1 MQLNSMRIPFFLLL
15 ILIVFSDKALS
26 QKDNQKLPYR
36 KPNITE
42 YNPAFFPAFQKE
54 INLAVPSLGSFAVLK
69 HDTLVYEYYFHG
81 GTDTTLFNIKSITK
95 SVISAIAGIAKDNGK
110 LPDLNTPVLNILTEY
125 NQSSYPKNVWFASS
139 RAEDDSIRR
148 TLTLRNILTMQ
159 TGFEWDDFGPLAD
172 AYVSS
177 SDPVRFML
185 DLPFNDNPGGT
196 FNYCS
201 GASSIM
207 GAVLDKVL
215 KADLMAYANSNLF
228 NPIHVTL
235 KRWDTDPT
243 GRYVGASEMYLTTQD
258 LIRFGL
264 LYLRNGK
271 ANGNQIISNSWI
283 KESLA
288 KHAALDKWPTLINPN
303 GYGYFW
309 WRRKTHGHQ
318 AYIAS
323 GAGGQLIC
331 IIPDF
336 DMVIATTCFF
346 NDKNRG
352 RVEIKLLHSFIDKVV
367 KATMTNNK
375 STGH

>member
-1 MQLNSMRIPFFLLL
+1 MYKFLFLL
-15 ILIVFSDKALS
+15 ILLTSFSSKIQA
-26 QKDNQKLPYR
+26 QQFPQKLHYR

-54 INLAVPSLGSFAVLK
+54 INLAVPSLGSFSVLL
-69 HDTLVYEYYFHG
+69 HDTLVYEHYFHG
-81 GTDTTLFNIKSITK
+81 ATDTTLFNIKSITK
-95 SVISAIAGIAKDNGK
+95 SIISAIGGIAKDNGK

-125 NQSSYPKNVWFASS
+125 NHPPYSENVWFASF
-139 RAEDDSIRR
+139 RTQNDSIRK
-148 TLTLRNILTMQ
+148 TLTLQNILTMQ
-159 TGFEWDDFGPLAD
+159 TGFEWDDFGPLAN

-177 SDPVRFML
+177 SDPVKFMF
-185 DLPFNDNPGGT
+185 DLPFTDNPGET

-201 GASSIM
+201 GASSIF

-215 KADLMAYANSNLF
+215 QTDLKEYANSNLF
-228 NPIHVTL
+228 NPINVTL

-264 LYLRNGK
+264 LYLKNGK
-271 ANGNQIISNSWI
+271 ANGKQIISESWI

-288 KHAALDKWPTLINPN
+288 KHASLDKWPTLINPN

-309 WRRKTHGHQ
+309 WRRKTNGYQ
-318 AYIAS
+318 AYVAS

-331 IIPDF
+331 IIPDL
-336 DMVIATTCFF
+336 DMVIATTCLF
-346 NDKNRG
+346 NEKNRG
-352 RVEIKLLHSFIDKVV
+352 RKEIKLLHSFIDKVV
-367 KATMTNNK
+367 LATMKNNK
-375 STGH
+375 K